1 MFKRYQWVV
10 QLVFV
15 VLAPYLVA
23 DNISTYISQG
33 LEAPLA
39 VSKEPGTRISDK
51 VQVKGLSSFNGISR
65 RNIFNSSPSLLD
77 EKPGERED
85 FETKEEDIKESN
97 LKVTL
102 VGTIVGSPQ
111 IASAILEHQQGRE
124 QKLYRLNDII
134 KAANEEATLI
144 RVERHQVYVLH
155 NDREE
160 VLLLFDEGESKKGS
174 SSRSSASKPKA
185 DFDGEKIRKISAN
198 SYLIDEG
205 EIENAITNMS
215 QLFNQIRV
223 VPHVQ
228 DGKTDGFKVFAIR
241 PGSIFESI
249 GLKNGDILQ
258 GINGVSLDS
267 PEKALQLY
275 QQLQNEKSFSVN
287 LLRNNRVENFSY
299 EIR

>member
-15 VLAPYLVA
+15 VMASYLVA
-23 DNISTYISQG
+23 DNVNTFVSQG
-33 LEAPLA
+33 LVGTQA
-39 VSKEPGTRISDK
+39 VYREPGKKMSDK
-51 VQVKGLSSFNGISR
+51 VQTKGLASFNGISK
-65 RNIFNSSPSLLD
+65 RNIFNSKPSLVD
-77 EKPGERED
+77 EKPDEREGP
-85 FETKEEDIKESN
+85 ETKEEDIEESN

-102 VGTIVGSPQ
+102 VGTVVGPPQ

-124 QKLYRLNDII
+124 QRLYRLNDII

-155 NDREE
+155 DGREE
-160 VLLLFDEGESKKGS
+160 VLLLFDEDEAKKGP
-174 SSRSSASKPKA
+174 SSRKASSKA
-185 DFDGEKIRKISAN
+185 TTDFDDEKIRQVSDNA
-198 SYLIDEG
+198 YLIDEG
-205 EIENAITNMS
+205 EVENAITNMS

-241 PGSIFESI
+241 PGSIFENI

-258 GINGVSLDS
+258 AINGMSLDS

-275 QQLQNEKSFSVN
+275 QQLQNEKSFSVD
-287 LLRNNRVENFSY
+287 LLRNNSVESFSY